1 MTEKNRGYKIKIFQA
16 RWVIFVSLAV
26 VIGSIMS
33 FGLVGFFVFHFDR
46 ETSISMLGMILPMTL
61 VMVCTMYVLLKRMS
75 VRMGRLLS
83 AIEAVA
89 EGNLEVEIDTEKGEE
104 YRPVYQQ
111 FNSMVREL
119 RGTKQEMEN
128 FVNDLAHEFK
138 TPITAISGFA
148 EYLYQTGEGIET
160 QERMEFLKLMA
171 DQAKRLSNLSCNT
184 LLLSKLEACQI
195 VTDKEN
201 FSLSEQIKECV
212 ILLLN
217 QLEEKRITVE
227 IPEDFEISYY
237 GNRELMQ
244 QIWINLLSNSLKFTP
259 EKGRIC
265 LGYRQV
271 PGFVEISISDTGVG
285 MDPETKEKIFQKY
298 YQNDTQNLTKGN
310 GIGLSIVKRIVELC
324 KGNIRVES
332 QPGKDSGGKPAR
344 KGQYLYGVSAPVG
357 KPAAAE
363 WQVLVNPCSLI
374 LIGRHRILPEQVF

>member
-1 MTEKNRGYKIKIFQA
+1 MSEKKQGYKIKIFQA

-61 VMVCTMYVLLKRMS
+61 VMVCTMYILLKRMS
-75 VRMGRLLS
+75 SRMGRLLS
-83 AIEAVA
+83 AIREVS
-89 EGNLEVEIDTEKGEE
+89 EGNLNVEIDTEKGEE
-104 YRPVYQQ
+104 YRPVYEQ
-111 FNSMVREL
+111 FNGMVREL

-128 FVNDLAHEFK
+128 FVNELAHEFK

-195 VTDKEN
+195 VTDKEE

-212 ILLLN
+212 ILLLS
-217 QLEEKRITVE
+217 QLEEKQISVE
-227 IPEDFEISYY
+227 IPEDFECSYY
-237 GNRELMQ
+237 GNRELLQ
-244 QIWINLLSNSLKFTP
+244 QIWINLLNNSLKFTP
-259 EKGRIC
+259 KGGKIS
-265 LGYRQV
+265 LGYQQK
-271 PGFVEISISDTGVG
+271 PGFLEISVSDTGVG
-285 MDPETKEKIFQKY
+285 MDAETKEKIFQKY

-324 KGNIRVES
+324 RGSIRVES
-332 QPGKDSGGKPAR
+332 QPGAGSTFTVR
-344 KGQYLYGVSAPVG
+344 
-357 KPAAAE
+357 
-363 WQVLVNPCSLI
+363 
-374 LIGRHRILPEQVF
+374 LPL

>member
-1 MTEKNRGYKIKIFQA
+1 MSEKKQGYKIKIFQA

-33 FGLVGFFVFHFDR
+33 FGMVGFFVFHFDR

-61 VMVCTMYVLLKRMS
+61 VMVGTMYLLLKHMS
-75 VRMGRLLS
+75 GRMGRLLS
-83 AIEAVA
+83 AIEAVS
-89 EGNLEVEIDTEKGEE
+89 EGNLNVEIDTERGEE
-104 YRPVYQQ
+104 YRPVYEQ

-128 FVNDLAHEFK
+128 FVNELAHEFK

-195 VTDKEN
+195 VTDKEV

-212 ILLLN
+212 ILLLS
-217 QLEEKRITVE
+217 QMEEKQITVE
-227 IPEDFEISYY
+227 IPEDFECSYY
-237 GNRELMQ
+237 GNPELMQ
-244 QIWINLLSNSLKFTP
+244 QVWINLLNNSLKFTP
-259 EKGRIC
+259 EGGRIS
-265 LGYRQV
+265 LSYQQV
-271 PGFVEISISDTGVG
+271 PGFLEISVSDTGVG

-324 KGNIRVES
+324 RGSIRVES
-332 QPGKDSGGKPAR
+332 QPGAGSTFTVR
-344 KGQYLYGVSAPVG
+344 
-357 KPAAAE
+357 
-363 WQVLVNPCSLI
+363 
-374 LIGRHRILPEQVF
+374 LPL

>member
-332 QPGKDSGGKPAR
+332 QPGKGSTFT
-344 KGQYLYGVSAPVG
+344 V
-357 KPAAAE
+357 
-363 WQVLVNPCSLI
+363 C
-374 LIGRHRILPEQVF
+374 LPL